1 MSRRVFLFF
10 TGLLLLVSGGMNTLS
25 AQLTKDEN
33 LSRFDDR
40 TLHFGFYLGV
50 NTMGYRFTHYSDVMQ
65 NPVLINDPALAASAE
80 KYYNGVHSYRAVIS
94 DIKPG
99 FSVGGVVNLRM
110 NNVIDFR
117 LTPGMS
123 LGSRQLVFSE
133 NITQSIQSNVSK
145 TALYNGLT
153 LDRYLTTPSAYID
166 FPVGFRYKGNR
177 FGNLRPYIYGGG
189 AFKWDLENKRISE
202 SIVHLKRDG
211 YYAEVA
217 IGLDSYFP
225 FFRFTSEFKFSYGL
239 NNIIRHDADPNASTN
254 PLPYFGYIFEKL
266 NSNVFTLLFF
276 FE

>member
-1 MSRRVFLFF
+1 
-10 TGLLLLVSGGMNTLS
+10 LLLISGVMNPLL
-25 AQLTKDEN
+25 AQLIKDEN
-33 LSRFDDR
+33 ISRFDDR
-40 TLHFGFYLGV
+40 VLHFGFYLGA
-50 NTMGYRFTHYSDVMQ
+50 NTMGYRFTHYSSVLR
-65 NPVLINDPALAASAE
+65 NPVLVTNVNLSNTA
-80 KYYNGVHSYRAVIS
+80 KTYYNGEYSYRAVIS

-99 FSVGGVVNLRM
+99 FSVGGVINLRM

-117 LTPGMS
+117 FTPGME

-133 NITQSIQSNVSK
+133 NITQIMTVPPS
-145 TALYNGLT
+145 TGLYDGST
-153 LDRYLTTPSAYID
+153 LDRYLTLPSAYID

-189 AFKWDLENKRISE
+189 AFKWDLENKRVSE
-202 SIVHLKRDG
+202 SVVHLKRDG

-217 IGLDSYFP
+217 FGLDSYFP

-239 NNIIRHDADPNASTN
+239 NNIIRHDNEMSSGN
-254 PLPYFGYIFEKL
+254 NSLPYFGYIFEKL

>member
-1 MSRRVFLFF
+1 MSRRVFFIF
-10 TGLLLLVSGGMNTLS
+10 TGLLLLVSGVINPVS

-50 NTMGYRFTHYSDVMQ
+50 NTLGYRFTHYSDVMQ
-65 NPVLINDPALAASAE
+65 NPVLINDPVLAASGE
-80 KYYNGVHSYRAVIS
+80 KYYNGVHNYRAVIS

-110 NNVIDFR
+110 NSLIDFR
-117 LTPGMS
+117 FTPGMS

-133 NITQSIQSNVSK
+133 NITQSIQSNVSR
-145 TALYNGLT
+145 TALYPNFT
-153 LDRYLTTPSAYID
+153 FDRYLTTPSAYID

-202 SIVHLKRDG
+202 TVVHLKRDG

-239 NNIIRHDADPNASTN
+239 NNIIRHDTGTPEN
-254 PLPYFGYIFEKL
+254 PAPYFGYVFEKL

>member
-1 MSRRVFLFF
+1 MSRRVFIIFA
-10 TGLLLLVSGGMNTLS
+10 GLLLLVSGVMSPLY

-40 TLHFGFYLGV
+40 ILHFGFYLGV
-50 NTMGYRFTHYSDVMQ
+50 NTMGYRFAHYSNVMQ
-65 NPVLINDPALAASAE
+65 NPVLINDPLLNTTAE
-80 KYYNGVHSYRAVIS
+80 KYYDGVHSFRAVIS

-133 NITQSIQSNVSK
+133 NITKSIESNVSK
-145 TALYNGLT
+145 TALYPGLT
-153 LDRYLTTPSAYID
+153 LERFLTLPSAYID
-166 FPVGFRYKGNR
+166 FPAGFRYKGNR

-189 AFKWDLENKRISE
+189 SFRWDLENKRISE
-202 SIVHLKRDG
+202 SVVHLKRAG

-239 NNIIRHDADPNASTN
+239 NNIIRHDTDLTSEN
-254 PLPYFGYIFEKL
+254 PPPYFGYVFEKL